1 MRKRTNRLMLR
12 GLYLLSLLCCLSVNT
27 QAHEVR
33 PGYLELRELDPGTW
47 DILWKVPARGDMRL
61 GLYVKLPET
70 CVEGNP
76 NTQFIN
82 GAYIERWRTKCS
94 RGLVGETVGIQGL
107 ASTRTDVLVRVT
119 HLGDG
124 TQTIR
129 LTPSEPEFSI
139 TGKANWKQV
148 ASSYMSL
155 GAEHILIGI
164 DHLLFILALLFLVG
178 GWGRLVGTITTFTLA
193 HSLTLAAA
201 TLGWVHVPQTPVEAA
216 IALSIVFVA
225 VEILHG
231 NQGKQGLASRMPW
244 VIAFLFGLLHGLGFA
259 GALNQIGLPDH
270 AIPLALAFFNIGVE
284 IGQLVFIAVIFGLV
298 WFIRHLVQDENGK
311 LDTWQSISRTSVPTA
326 YVIGTIAMF
335 WVFERS
341 YIFITW

>member
-1 MRKRTNRLMLR
+1 MIR
-12 GLYLLSLLCCLSVNT
+12 YLFLIPLLCCLCAKT

-33 PGYLELRELDPGTW
+33 PGYLELRELDSGTW
-47 DILWKVPARGDMRL
+47 DILWKVPARDNMRL
-61 GLYVKLPET
+61 ALYVELPKSCFES
-70 CVEGNP
+70 NP

-82 GAYIERWRTKCS
+82 GAYIERWRMKCS
-94 RGLVGETVGIQGL
+94 QGLVGKTISIQGL
-107 ASTRTDVLVRVT
+107 ASSRTDVLVRVT
-119 HLGDG
+119 HIDDR

-129 LTPSEPEFSI
+129 LTPSEAEFSI
-139 TGKANWKQV
+139 NGKASWKQV

-155 GAEHILIGI
+155 GTEHIMLGI
-164 DHLLFILALLFLVG
+164 DHLLFILALLFLVRS
-178 GWGRLVGTITTFTLA
+178 WGRLIGTITTFTLA

-201 TLGWVHVPQTPVEAA
+201 TLGWVHVPQKPVEAA

-225 VEILHG
+225 VEILHDR
-231 NQGKQGLASRMPW
+231 QGKRGLASRMPW
-244 VIAFLFGLLHGLGFA
+244 LIAFLFGLLHGLGFA

-284 IGQLVFIAVIFGLV
+284 VGQLVFIAVIFGVV
-298 WFIRHLVQDENGK
+298 WFIRYLAQDENGK
-311 LDTWQSISRTSVPTA
+311 MDTWQTISRKSVPTA

-341 YIFITW
+341 YLFINQ